1 MHRCPPANRAL
12 LHSTPRVMH
21 MVIHRGRA
29 VASPWE
35 QQIGGVVDIRSGQML
50 AWDNKIAGGFNTT
63 DVPLEFCLLQSEV
76 AEAFD
81 SWRKGRVDVG
91 EGLAD
96 VAIFL
101 FGLAQMTGVD
111 LDEEIEARIA
121 KNCRNGVLAKS
132 D

>member
-1 MHRCPPANRAL
+1 
-12 LHSTPRVMH
+12 
-21 MVIHRGRA
+21 
-29 VASPWE
+29 
-35 QQIGGVVDIRSGQML
+35 ML
-50 AWDNKIAGGFNTT
+50 AWDNKIANGFNTT

-91 EGLAD
+91 EELAD
-96 VAIFL
+96 AAIFL

-111 LDEEIEARIA
+111 LDEEIEAKIA
-121 KNCRNGVLAKS
+121 KNTGRGYRTASNGVLAKS